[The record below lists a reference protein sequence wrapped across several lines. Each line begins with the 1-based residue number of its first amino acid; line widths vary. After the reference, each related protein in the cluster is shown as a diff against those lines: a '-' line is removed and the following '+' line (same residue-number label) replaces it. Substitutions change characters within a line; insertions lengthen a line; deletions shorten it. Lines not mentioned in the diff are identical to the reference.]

1 MYFDD
6 TSDFDTSRADLIH
19 FVEEYDK
26 LSMSNQSHSS
36 KTEENKTVLV
46 QAQIE
51 TNNEN
56 TSLTN
61 ISSNQATLTVRTNLV
76 SNGYENLI
84 Q

>member
-19 FVEEYDK
+19 YVEEYDK
-26 LSMSNQSHSS
+26 LSMNNQPS

-61 ISSNQATLTVRTNLV
+61 ISSNQTTLTVIIYRFKNYKTL
-76 SNGYENLI
+76 
-84 Q
+84 

>member
-19 FVEEYDK
+19 YVEEYDK
-26 LSMSNQSHSS
+26 LSMNNQPS

-61 ISSNQATLTVRTNLV
+61 ISSNQTTLTVRN
-76 SNGYENLI
+76 SY
-84 Q
+84 

>member
-19 FVEEYDK
+19 YVEEYDK
-26 LSMSNQSHSS
+26 LSMNNQPS

-61 ISSNQATLTVRTNLV
+61 ISSNQTTLTVIIYQLM
-76 SNGYENLI
+76 SYKPL
-84 Q
+84 